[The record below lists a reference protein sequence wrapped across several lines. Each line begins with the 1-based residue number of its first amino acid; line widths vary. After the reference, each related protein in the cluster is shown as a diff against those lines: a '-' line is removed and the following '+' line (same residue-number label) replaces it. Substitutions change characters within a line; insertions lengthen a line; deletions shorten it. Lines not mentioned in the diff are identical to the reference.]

1 MQFIGCDVSK
11 KTLDLAGDI
20 GPKGRRGGTLK
31 VDNHS
36 TGWERLVQWAESH
49 HQADRSSLCVV
60 MEATGVY
67 HLPAAAYLSTAGFK
81 VIICNPGRSADYARS
96 QNQFNKSDS
105 LDARSLQRY
114 GSRLE
119 KVHWFIP
126 DTSEIS
132 QLKSLLSLL
141 DQLDKDLM
149 RWHNRQEKAT
159 YQNPHAKVLMAG
171 KRQLSNLQREA
182 DRTQKAIDE
191 LIEGDAQLRR
201 NQQLMCSI
209 KGVGPKTSQQLLPL
223 LQGERFE
230 SARQLAAFLGLTP
243 CHQKSGTSLNSPG
256 RLSGRGNAKLRAKL
270 YMPALSALTY
280 NQELKAFYNTLL
292 DRGKAPKQA
301 ITAVMR
307 KLVHLCY
314 GVVKNQTPYRENYA
328 SLPR

>member
-11 KTLDLAGDI
+11 KTLDLAGAM
-20 GPKGRRGGTLK
+20 GPKGRRGATLK
-31 VDNHS
+31 VPNDP
-36 TGWERLVQWAESH
+36 TGWQQLMQWAESH
-49 HQADRSSLCVV
+49 HQAGRSKLCVV

-67 HLPAAAYLSTAGFK
+67 HFPAAAYLSTAGFK

-105 LDARSLQRY
+105 LDAGSLQRY
-114 GSRLE
+114 GSNLK

-126 DTSEIS
+126 DSPEIS
-132 QLKSLLSLL
+132 RLKSLLSLL

-149 RWHNRQEKAT
+149 RWHNRQEKAA
-159 YQNPHAKVLMAG
+159 YQNPHSTVLVAG
-171 KRQLSNLQREA
+171 KRQIRNLQREME
-182 DRTQKAIDE
+182 RTQRAIDD
-191 LIEGDAQLRR
+191 LVQADAQLRR

-209 KGVGPKTSQQLLPL
+209 KGIGVKTSQQFLPL
-223 LQGERFE
+223 LHGKRFE
-230 SARQLAAFLGLTP
+230 SARELAAFLGLTP
-243 CHQKSGTSLNSPG
+243 CHKKSGTSLNSPG
-256 RLSGRGNAKLRAKL
+256 RLSGRGNARLRAKL

-280 NQELKAFYNTLL
+280 NQELRTFYNTLL
-292 DRGKAPKQA
+292 SRGKTPKQA

-328 SLPR
+328 SLP

>member
-11 KTLDLAGDI
+11 KTLDLACNK
-20 GPKGRRGGTLK
+20 GPKVRKFEELK
-31 VDNHS
+31 VLNHLI
-36 TGWERLVQWAESH
+36 GWEQLILWIESH
-49 HQADRSSLCVV
+49 HQTDRSSNCVV

-67 HLPAAAYLSTAGFK
+67 HLPVAAYLSTAGFK

-96 QNQFNKSDS
+96 QNQINKSDS

-119 KVHWFIP
+119 KIHWFIP
-126 DTSEIS
+126 DTLEIS

-141 DQLDKDLM
+141 DQLDKDIM

-159 YQNPHAKVLMAG
+159 YQNPHAKVLMAA

-191 LIEGDAQLRR
+191 LVQGDAQLRR

-209 KGVGPKTSQQLLPL
+209 KGIGVKTSQQLLPL

-243 CHQKSGTSLNSPG
+243 CHRTSGTSLKSPG
-256 RLSGRGNAKLRAKL
+256 QLSGRGNARLRAKL

-280 NQELKAFYNTLL
+280 NQELRAFYNTLL
-292 DRGKAPKQA
+292 DRGKTPKQA

-314 GVVKNQTPYRENYA
+314 GVVKNQTLYRENYA
-328 SLPR
+328 SLP